1 MVKFHG
7 KGFAWIFKREWD
19 IYLINVSIVYI
30 HFNNTTTE
38 DGDECPRMSLGCWL
52 LVIIASFSVRL
63 AFMLGGKVTA
73 MREIAPS
80 QPIPLTS
87 EV

>member
-38 DGDECPRMSLGCWL
+38 DDD
-52 LVIIASFSVRL
+52 
-63 AFMLGGKVTA
+63 
-73 MREIAPS
+73 
-80 QPIPLTS
+80 
-87 EV
+87 